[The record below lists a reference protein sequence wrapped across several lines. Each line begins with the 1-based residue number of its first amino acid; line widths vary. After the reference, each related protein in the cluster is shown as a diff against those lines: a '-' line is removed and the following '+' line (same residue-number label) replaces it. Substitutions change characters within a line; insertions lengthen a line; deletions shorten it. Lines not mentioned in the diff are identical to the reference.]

1 MYFIFT
7 KSNVQFQH
15 FSSKYV
21 LFWSPW
27 KHQKTKGFLMF
38 SGGSKE
44 NIVKRWANQ
53 TNITASAHYLRLKSV
68 QIRSFFWSE
77 YEKIRTTKNSVFGH
91 ISCSDYLCLKTLF
104 EVWDRVFPLKI
115 INTNLVPY
123 RFPTWTCH
131 IHYWKVRDCS
141 LIFKKTSGR
150 GKSVNAPPDL
160 FVFLPDV

>member
-1 MYFIFT
+1 
-7 KSNVQFQH
+7 
-15 FSSKYV
+15 
-21 LFWSPW
+21 
-27 KHQKTKGFLMF
+27 MF

-115 INTNLVPY
+115 SNTNLVPY